1 VLAHEE
7 FFGQNG
13 AVCAH
18 MWWDLCR
25 LDIAATYQID
35 SMMDTNCR
43 YLTEGTMPFDL
54 DGPTSTM
61 LHLKAVQETQRAIED
76 PARCYGTG
84 LIAGITASI
93 FAAVSRQIAILIV
106 HVFFAYNM
114 TQYAQGNDLDCL
126 LHLRGLRTIIFNRP
140 GGLFSLRDQPK
151 LLMLIS
157 M

>member
-76 PARCYGTG
+76 PTRCYGTG
-84 LIAGITASI
+84 LVAGITASI
-93 FAAVSRQIAILIV
+93 FAAVSRRIAIV
-106 HVFFAYNM
+106 PRSFFP
-114 TQYAQGNDLDCL
+114 CL
-126 LHLRGLRTIIFNRP
+126 RHDTVRSRRRLRLFAPSTRVTYHHLQSTRWSIIAV
-140 GGLFSLRDQPK
+140 
-151 LLMLIS
+151 
-157 M
+157 

>member
-1 VLAHEE
+1 VLSHEE

-76 PARCYGTG
+76 PTRCYGTG

-93 FAAVSRQIAILIV
+93 FAAVSKIIVTFAIRL
-106 HVFFAYNM
+106 FFAYD
-114 TQYAQGNDLDCL
+114 TIQYARGDDLDCF
-126 LHLRGLRTIIFNRP
+126 LHLRGLRTVIFNRP
-140 GGLFSLRDQPK
+140 GGLSSLCSQPK

>member
-1 VLAHEE
+1 VLSHEE

-13 AVCAH
+13 VVCAH
-18 MWWDLCR
+18 MWWDLCQ

-93 FAAVSRQIAILIV
+93 FAAVRRKIV
-106 HVFFAYNM
+106 TLDIRLVLAYDM
-114 TQYAQGNDLDCL
+114 TQYARGNDLDCL

-140 GGLFSLRDQPK
+140 GGLFSLRSQPK

>member
-1 VLAHEE
+1 
-7 FFGQNG
+7 
-13 AVCAH
+13 
-18 MWWDLCR
+18 
-25 LDIAATYQID
+25 
-35 SMMDTNCR
+35 
-43 YLTEGTMPFDL
+43 MPFDL

-84 LIAGITASI
+84 LVAGITASI
-93 FAAVSRQIAILIV
+93 FAAVSRRIATITIHFPL
-106 HVFFAYNM
+106 AYNM
-114 TQYAQGNDLDCL
+114 IQYARGDDSDCL

-140 GGLFSLRDQPK
+140 GGLSSLCSQPK